1 MALIDRVLS
10 IISIPDKNTNDST
23 GNSTDLYEEWAR
35 GDGQLLLPLML
46 IMIFLFCSICALIQ
60 ISIFVIFLCIRQ
72 LIGDND
78 VVEEAFSERIQSSRR
93 DPSERSEKLAARRYV
108 FQMGTDAESSTP
120 LGGDGTPRSR
130 KSQLSSPA
138 TGTQSV

>member
-1 MALIDRVLS
+1 MALIDKVLS

-78 VVEEAFSERIQSSRR
+78 VVEEAFSERTQSSRR
-93 DPSERSEKLAARRYV
+93 DPSERSEKL
-108 FQMGTDAESSTP
+108 MGTDAESSIP

-130 KSQLSSPA
+130 KSIVSSPA